1 MGGPAERCPRAFDVE
16 AQRSA
21 ARRDADAARGC
32 VAPCWDE
39 TDNGIP
45 DVCLE
50 RRWCPFNPDNPVTND
65 NFVCHVFGN
74 IGFPYFDRTRKR
86 YMGVAMWSTLLAMFV
101 TAFGALSLSTDPDVV
116 RASYWLKLEA
126 VNGTAGGATAKYY
139 LGLRSVVTVRGG
151 GDESTDRLEQDFYV
165 GAIPGSDSRD
175 PVQRE
180 VLDACA
186 AGAAGNQIGA
196 LLSCV
201 TLIFALLGT
210 INRMRFSSDANVQ
223 KALGLVTDTWGAA
236 TLTWT
241 LVNFHFRC
249 FAGLPARHGA
259 LELEHAWGPAWVC
272 YLVCCLS
279 GIIRAAAHW
288 VTPTPGN
295 GAGACVF
302 SLPARILRVLEAD
315 LGDALSYAE
324 QKRTY
329 KLLRAAM
336 AEEGHVVNAFV
347 RESLAKVSGALRDA
361 AGGVENAV
369 AALVGD
375 ARRATGVAGP
385 EANGGLD
392 DAALRVALTVAKL
405 KLRRGPAKRDLFE
418 GSGRP
423 TMRGDLAG
431 RAVRAAS
438 MPSLLLGLVDERHPP
453 EPVRVQPSFG
463 AGDETRPPEGA

>member
-1 MGGPAERCPRAFDVE
+1 
-16 AQRSA
+16 
-21 ARRDADAARGC
+21 
-32 VAPCWDE
+32 
-39 TDNGIP
+39 
-45 DVCLE
+45 
-50 RRWCPFNPDNPVTND
+50 
-65 NFVCHVFGN
+65 
-74 IGFPYFDRTRKR
+74 
-86 YMGVAMWSTLLAMFV
+86 MGVAMWSTLLAMFV

-139 LGLRSVVTVRGG
+139 LGLRSVVTR
-151 GDESTDRLEQDFYV
+151 
-165 GAIPGSDSRD
+165 PRD

-241 LVNFHFRC
+241 LAHFHLRC

-302 SLPARILRVLEAD
+302 SLPQRILRVLEAD

-392 DAALRVALTVAKL
+392 DAALRVALTVAAEAAP
-405 KLRRGPAKRDLFE
+405 RPAKRDLFE
-418 GSGRP
+418 GSAARR
-423 TMRGDLAG
+423 RGDLA
-431 RAVRAAS
+431 RRTVRAAS

-463 AGDETRPPEGA
+463 AGEETRPPEGA